1 MEELSNGGLFI
12 SLQPFFKVHR
22 RVVWICGLHP
32 ILFSGCCSTSDCNH
46 QGDRYCTMQ
55 WRHGLPGSEVHPFA
69 VTGSTLKE
77 FLRKV
82 GSCVEHELTIRR
94 DVFGQIW

>member
-1 MEELSNGGLFI
+1 
-12 SLQPFFKVHR
+12 
-22 RVVWICGLHP
+22 
-32 ILFSGCCSTSDCNH
+32 
-46 QGDRYCTMQ
+46 MQ